1 LALFELAPRLYE
13 VLRLAAKLPRN
24 GKQVRLVSFEE
35 AQQRGEKRR
44 IAQPV
49 PELVGPDSGQVEKAL
64 RPTIVPERC
73 RERGEGNSCGI
84 IWCWV
89 RHGLSCG

>member
-1 LALFELAPRLYE
+1 MFELAPRLYE
-13 VLRLAAKLPRN
+13 LLRLAAKLLRN
-24 GKQVRLVSFEE
+24 REQVRLMGFEE
-35 AQQRGEKRR
+35 AQERGEKRR
-44 IAQPV
+44 IVQPA

-64 RPTIVPERC
+64 RPTFVPERC
-73 RERGEGNSCGI
+73 RERGEGNSRGI

>member
-1 LALFELAPRLYE
+1 LAFFELAPRLYE
-13 VLRLAAKLPRN
+13 VLRLAAKLLRN
-24 GKQVRLVSFEE
+24 GKQVRLMGFEE

-44 IAQPV
+44 IVEAA
-49 PELVGPDSGQVEKAL
+49 PELLGPDSGQVEKPL
-64 RPTIVPERC
+64 PPTLVLERC
-73 RERGEGNSCGI
+73 RERGEGNSRGI